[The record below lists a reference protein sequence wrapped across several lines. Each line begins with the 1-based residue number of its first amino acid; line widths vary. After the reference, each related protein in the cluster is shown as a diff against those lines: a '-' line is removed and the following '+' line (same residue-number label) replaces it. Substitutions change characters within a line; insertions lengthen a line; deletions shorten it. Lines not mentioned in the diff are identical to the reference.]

1 MRMKLT
7 PADVLA
13 IRDRHSHRGTL
24 RRLRRL
30 YLPRRESQDVARTPM
45 TQPLDWTKLMP
56 CEGCGLA
63 RECFACAD
71 GWRCKRC
78 RPKNWSAPPSA
89 EAWLRL
95 HGGWRP
101 FKR

>member
-1 MRMKLT
+1 MSSPLT
-7 PADVLA
+7 
-13 IRDRHSHRGTL
+13 
-24 RRLRRL
+24 
-30 YLPRRESQDVARTPM
+30 
-45 TQPLDWTKLMP
+45 WTKLMS
-56 CEGCGLA
+56 CAGCGLA
-63 RECFACAD
+63 RECFACED

-101 FKR
+101 FRRYTQRRNVPPVTDISPFDDDGSEADAPRRYEKY